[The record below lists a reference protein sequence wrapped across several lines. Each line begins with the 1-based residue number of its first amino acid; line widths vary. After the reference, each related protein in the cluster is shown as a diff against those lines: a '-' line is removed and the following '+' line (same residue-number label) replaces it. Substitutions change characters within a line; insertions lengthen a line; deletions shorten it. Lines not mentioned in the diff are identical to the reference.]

1 MPDYFESG
9 FCVRDASWHGK
20 ENLLMEAPKDW
31 DEARIAAGLTW
42 EAEVVPAARVVK
54 VTAGGFIPEGA
65 VIPDGT
71 KVAEI
76 VGVDPETNEQI
87 VLARKAVNDCEVFVL
102 SERTKFIT
110 RNDTGAELGRV
121 GLTYEVM
128 HISWMGEILEACA
141 AAGATYETAGSV
153 NGGAQVWALLRLDE
167 PVQISG
173 DDTPTYPYIVLLNSF
188 DGSGAVK
195 VLYTFVRVVC
205 WNTYSMASFEG
216 DRTGHQFIFRHVGD
230 MRSKV
235 DEAKQAMTGLRE
247 SFAQYRQLAE
257 TLAQTPVDETQVKDF
272 TTLFLP
278 EPIGEVATPRVKQNV
293 ATARATFSKL
303 YNESVTTDGHRGTA
317 LGLLDASVE
326 YLDHVRRA
334 MSKDTLMNRT
344 LLKPEPLKRAALQRI
359 CAVTDLRLDG
369 VWN

>member
-1 MPDYFESG
+1 VPAWIE
-9 FCVRDASWHGK
+9 RK
-20 ENLLMEAPKDW
+20 L
-31 DEARIAAGLTW
+31 AAGD
-42 EAEVVPAARVVK
+42 VV
-54 VTAGGFIPEGA
+54 PEGA
-65 VIPDGT
+65 MILNGNV
-71 KVAEI
+71 VEEI
-76 VGVDPETNEQI
+76 AAVDPETNETI
-87 VLARKAVNDCEVFVL
+87 VLERRAVHAQTVFVQ
-102 SERTKFIT
+102 SERTKLIT
-110 RNDTGAELGRV
+110 RDDTNAELGRV

-128 HISWMGEILEACA
+128 FIRWMGEILEACA
-141 AAGATYETAGSV
+141 AAGAKYETAGSV
-153 NGGAQVWALLRLDE
+153 NGGAQVYALLRLDE
-167 PVQISG
+167 PVQIAG
-173 DDTPTYPYIVLLNSF
+173 DDTQTYPYIVLLNSF

-195 VLYTFVRVVC
+195 VLYTCIRVVC

-230 MRSKV
+230 MRSKIE
-235 DEAKQAMTGLRE
+235 EAKQAIVGMRE
-247 SFAQYRQLAE
+247 TFAQWVQLAE

-278 EPIGEVATPRVKQNV
+278 EPISDVATTDRVKQNV

-303 YNESVTTDGHRGTA
+303 YHESVTTDGHRGTA

-344 LLKPEPLKRAALQRI
+344 LLKPEPMKRAALQRI
-359 CAVTDLRLDG
+359 CAVTDLKLEG